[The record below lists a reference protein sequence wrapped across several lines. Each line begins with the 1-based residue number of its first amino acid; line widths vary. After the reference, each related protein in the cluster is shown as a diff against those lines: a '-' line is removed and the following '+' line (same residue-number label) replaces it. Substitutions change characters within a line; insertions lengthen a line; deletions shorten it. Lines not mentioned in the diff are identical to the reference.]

1 MGEGTFIQLLI
12 KALFLAP
19 GLCLFVCS
27 SSSGEGHRSICHR
40 YGGGGG
46 RGGGGG
52 CDSVEMTEL
61 FFLFSGHNTRGNT
74 VPQLPSTKSLSISK
88 IAITGIGSGLCA
100 IVPKTNICR
109 WILHWNF
116 LVIPV
121 KQFSII
127 RIIRSKSNNLP
138 KRFSITI
145 TIIIYSFRLDKRRR
159 DIVGGY
165 NVLSLISIE

>member
-12 KALFLAP
+12 KALFLAS
-19 GLCLFVCS
+19 GLCLFLCS
-27 SSSGEGHRSICHR
+27 SSSGEGHRSICHQ

-46 RGGGGG
+46 RGVGGG

-88 IAITGIGSGLCA
+88 IAIAGIGSGLCA
-100 IVPKTNICR
+100 IVPKINICR
-109 WILHWNF
+109 WILHCNF

-159 DIVGGY
+159 NIVG
-165 NVLSLISIE
+165 

>member
-1 MGEGTFIQLLI
+1 MWRNFHPTFNKSSFPRLRPLS
-12 KALFLAP
+12 FR
-19 GLCLFVCS
+19 LFVIIRRRTPIHLPS
-27 SSSGEGHRSICHR
+27 N
-40 YGGGGG
+40 GGGGG
-46 RGGGGG
+46 VKGWGGGG

-109 WILHWNF
+109 WILHCNF

-145 TIIIYSFRLDKRRR
+145 TIIIYSFRLDKSRRN
-159 DIVGGY
+159 IVG
-165 NVLSLISIE
+165 V

>member
-12 KALFLAP
+12 KALFLAS

-40 YGGGGG
+40 YGGVRGEGGKE
-46 RGGGGG
+46 GGGGG

-61 FFLFSGHNTRGNT
+61 FFLFSGQNTRGNT

-88 IAITGIGSGLCA
+88 IAIAGIGSGLCA

-109 WILHWNF
+109 WILHCNF

-159 DIVGGY
+159 DIVGG
-165 NVLSLISIE
+165 